1 MTKQAGLIAK
11 AIYGC
16 IITLATLVGL
26 EGKEASPSVAIVV
39 ILVSLVAV
47 CSAEAFA
54 HRLGSEVLS
63 RRQSTLAEI
72 LEELFKTRWIL
83 LPGAISAL
91 VLFPVVFDLYSIGT
105 GLVAAQI
112 LCCGVLFVIGYGI
125 RRGIGG
131 SRFWGL
137 IDGVVFMAVGLS
149 IVVLKILV
157 K

>member
-1 MTKQAGLIAK
+1 M
-11 AIYGC
+11 
-16 IITLATLVGL
+16 
-26 EGKEASPSVAIVV
+26 
-39 ILVSLVAV
+39 
-47 CSAEAFA
+47 
-54 HRLGSEVLS
+54 S